1 MDGTLRARSRRGV
14 RCGGGCGEETR
25 VRDVDG
31 RAGRMRWAQGET
43 GPRLGHV
50 WTTTPKLEWACL
62 LSATLSANSTVRP
75 LSTNTIVCFSSNRS
89 LQTPRTRRVRFCT
102 PPIPPSANRD
112 QFLPLLQREV
122 KRFQENYG
130 RDSFQY
136 GSDGW
141 RVLVHPSA
149 DVDGPHFSPAVSSL
163 MNQVHMNEATLSCIR
178 ARIDALSTF
187 LIPVLRLP
195 REVLEL
201 IFKVGSRMPQD
212 DPILGSSIPR
222 PFPLVVAAVSRQWR
236 EIALNTPDLWTNI
249 VIKHPRPFGW
259 IPLCL
264 QRSCGQPIDITIDTR
279 STPLLN
285 TTAVDQLIARFLPHI
300 QRWRRFALTTSDPA
314 TIYAVGGR
322 LANASAPMLRHLQL
336 SLSGSSGNQEV
347 LLHEILQGGA
357 DALTSVRFD
366 SLSTPWSAPPLH
378 NLVALDL
385 RWLWHQTR
393 LQYEQFR
400 SVIAASPNIR
410 ALILRGTYIHLHAGR
425 AYPPL
430 HIPTLRYLELS
441 GDTVCRMS
449 SLLETPNLQE
459 LTLANLD
466 ETEFREFVASLP
478 LPTDT
483 SAAASASPSGSA
495 TGLGRYPAL
504 RNLSLLN
511 ASMCTPTRRFT
522 RALPTI
528 THLTVINSAT
538 SKFLQLFRKEHA
550 GPDAH
555 GYGYGHS
562 HSHSEGVLS
571 WPHLKKL
578 TLVDD
583 EVDYF
588 LLHGVVR
595 ERAALG
601 APLDRLILNAPFIHD
616 DQLVATLE
624 ECVNVDIVK
633 DVDLDH

>member
-1 MDGTLRARSRRGV
+1 MGLT
-14 RCGGGCGEETR
+14 TI
-25 VRDVDG
+25 RDIIAELNRQAAEHQVH
-31 RAGRMRWAQGET
+31 
-43 GPRLGHV
+43 RLLLIKQI
-50 WTTTPKLEWACL
+50 TTDPTYQAK
-62 LSATLSANSTVRP
+62 
-75 LSTNTIVCFSSNRS
+75 
-89 LQTPRTRRVRFCT
+89 
-102 PPIPPSANRD
+102 
-112 QFLPLLQREV
+112 V
-122 KRFQENYG
+122 KRLQESYG
-130 RDSFQY
+130 WDSFHG

-141 RVLVHPSA
+141 RVFLQPSS
-149 DVDGPHFSPAVSSL
+149 DVDGPHFNPAVSAL

-178 ARIDALSTF
+178 ARIEALTTF
-187 LIPVLRLP
+187 LLPVLRLP
-195 REVLEL
+195 QEVLEL
-201 IFKVGSRMPQD
+201 IFKTGSRIPQD

-236 EIALNTPDLWTNI
+236 DIALNTPDLWTNI
-249 VIKHPRPFGW
+249 VVKHPKPFGW
-259 IPLCL
+259 VPLCL
-264 QRSCGQPIDITIDTR
+264 QRSCEEPIDITINSR
-279 STPLLN
+279 SANLLPTPL
-285 TTAVDQLIARFLPHI
+285 VDQLLSRLLPHVG
-300 QRWRRFALTTSDPA
+300 RWRRFALTTSDPA
-314 TIYAVGGR
+314 TIYAVGHR

-347 LLHEILQGGA
+347 LLSEILQGGA
-357 DALTSVRFD
+357 EALTSVRFD
-366 SLSTPWSAPPLH
+366 SLSTPWNAPPLH
-378 NLVALDL
+378 NLIALDL

-400 SVIAASPNIR
+400 NVLAASPNIR

-430 HIPTLRYLELS
+430 QIPTLRYLELS

-449 SLLETPNLQE
+449 SILETPNLQE

-478 LPTDT
+478 LPGGE
-483 SAAASASPSGSA
+483 AGP
-495 TGLGRYPAL
+495 GRYPVL
-504 RNLSLLN
+504 RSLSLLN

-550 GPDAH
+550 DPA
-555 GYGYGHS
+555 
-562 HSHSEGVLS
+562 EGESGSVLS
-571 WPHLKKL
+571 WPHLRKL

-601 APLDRLILNAPFIHD
+601 APLDRLVLNAPFIHD
-616 DQLVATLE
+616 DNLVATLE